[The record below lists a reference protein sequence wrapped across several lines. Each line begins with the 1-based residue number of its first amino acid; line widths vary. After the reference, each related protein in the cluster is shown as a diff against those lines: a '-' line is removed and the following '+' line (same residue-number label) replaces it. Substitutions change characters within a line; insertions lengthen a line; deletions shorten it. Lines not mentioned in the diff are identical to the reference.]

1 MFDARKPT
9 AAKAFLRKTL
19 RTATAVVLS
28 FSLTF
33 AAAPHA
39 AFAQDDDGETQSV
52 IRDTEVEMFL
62 KDQTKPVLTAAG
74 LDPDKVHYLLIA
86 SNDLNAFSTF
96 RLVIGLN
103 TGLIMEADTPNQLF
117 GVIAHETGH
126 LSGGHMMRTDEV
138 ERAARAPTAISLGLG
153 IIAAMAGAGDAG
165 MALAA
170 SSSQFGALNA
180 LHYMQ
185 TEESAADIAGAKAM
199 ERAGMSGKGLVD
211 FFYKFRNVETFSHAE
226 RYEFFR
232 THPLSRERIQ
242 ALDGFVRKQPHYSQ
256 VDSPETIAKFA
267 IVKAKLSGFLNDPLK
282 TFQLYPETDT
292 SYPARYARVIAT
304 YKQGKWDDA
313 LKQLDGLL
321 QEQPDNPFLWE
332 LKGQIYFETGRP
344 ALAKPAHEKSVAL
357 MPTAPLLRVN
367 LGQTLIALGDKDD
380 LNEAVMH
387 LNESVKYEEDD
398 GFAWE
403 QLAQAY
409 DALKQ
414 PGMARLATA
423 EAQFYEGDYNAAR
436 TSAVWSQKYFDASSP
451 EFRRAR
457 DIVMATSSELGVLP
471 VEGETKRSRRPGGG
485 T

>member
-1 MFDARKPT
+1 MLEASKPA
-9 AAKAFLRKTL
+9 AAKAFVRKTL
-19 RTATAVVLS
+19 RSALAAVLS
-28 FSLTF
+28 VTLTF
-33 AAAPHA
+33 TFIPQA
-39 AFAQDDDGETQSV
+39 AFAQDEGDTQSV
-52 IRDTEVEMFL
+52 IRDTEVEAFL
-62 KDQTKPVLTAAG
+62 KDQTKPVLAAAG

-96 RLVIGLN
+96 HLIIGLN

-138 ERAARAPTAISLGLG
+138 ERAARTPMAISLGLG
-153 IIAAMAGAGDAG
+153 IIAAMAGAGEAG

-170 SSSQFGALNA
+170 SSSQFGTLNA

-185 TEESAADIAGAKAM
+185 TEESAADAAGAKAM

-242 ALDGFVRKQPHYSQ
+242 ALDGMVRRQPHYGQ
-256 VDSPETIAKFA
+256 VDSPEVIAKFA
-267 IVKAKLSGFLNDPLK
+267 VVKAKLSGFLNDPIK

-304 YKQGKWDDA
+304 YKWGKWDDA
-313 LKQLDGLL
+313 LKQLDSLI
-321 QEQPDNPFLWE
+321 QEQPDNPYLWE
-332 LKGQIYFETGRP
+332 LKGQIYFETARP

-357 MPTAPLLRVN
+357 MPNAPLLRVN
-367 LGQTLIALGDKDD
+367 LGQTLIALGDKEDIT
-380 LNEAVMH
+380 EAVMH
-387 LNESVKYEEDD
+387 LNESLKYEDD
-398 GFAWE
+398 NSFAWA

-423 EAQFYEGDYNAAR
+423 EAQFFDGDYSAAR
-436 TSAVWSQKYFDASSP
+436 TSAVWSQKYLDASSP

-457 DIVMATSSELGVLP
+457 DIVMTTSSELGVMP
-471 VEGETKRSRRPGGG
+471 VNGETKRRRPN
-485 T
+485 